1 MSKFVLTA
9 QLQLQGPTNVRQ
21 VVNQIQSQ
29 LGKGVNANINLQG
42 GPQAQRQIQQ
52 ITQQANK
59 ATTAASNM
67 GKALGVSIRRFTGL
81 AIATR
86 AVSLFTNTLGAAVR
100 EGIAFERELIKI
112 SQVTGKTISQLK
124 DLTNTITSLAT
135 GLGVSSTSL
144 LQTSRILSQ
153 AGLSARETEVA
164 LKALAKTELAPT
176 FDNISRTAEG
186 AVAIFNQFG
195 KGAAALEGQLGA
207 LNAVAGKFAVES
219 GDLIAAIR
227 RTGGVF
233 KAAGGDLNEL
243 IALFTSVRSTTRE
256 SAESIATGLRT
267 ILTRIQRPRTIEFLK
282 QYGVELTN
290 LEGKF
295 VGPFEAVKRLSAAT
309 AGLEQGDLTF
319 VKIAEEIAGFRQ
331 IGKVI
336 PLLREFRVAQE
347 ALKVAQGGVN
357 SLTDDAAKAQA
368 ALAVRINKVKEEFLA
383 LVRSITETTTFQVLA
398 ATVLTLAEN
407 LIRLGEAIKPIL
419 PLLSALVAVR
429 AIRGV
434 GNFVGGIGKGLQARG
449 FASGG
454 MVPGTGNR
462 DTVPAM
468 LTPGEFVIKKSSV
481 AKLGAGNLAAM
492 NNNRYAK
499 GGIVMN
505 RGAIGGFFL
514 NPEQG
519 DPRNLPVDTSVPITN
534 ARVLK
539 RLGRD
544 INTDPAKYIT
554 GLPPSGQAKVLGLGA
569 NQSRKLVATG
579 GYKSASQIPES
590 ALKDPAVQRRAKRGL
605 LRGQAAQSIP
615 LSGSITGYF
624 PGGGDLK
631 ANAAVSNIVNSAA
644 GQGLASAV
652 KSAAPAINK
661 ALDNVRPTIDLN
673 DPQLIAGASAVA
685 KDANAI
691 RTVSGFLFEGII
703 QAITGAGLA
712 GNTANFDF
720 PSSSI
725 SRAKSGLAKMF
736 SSGDEGISALIK
748 ADAKRSNTADAKK
761 SIINKIK
768 NDLNA
773 GRLEG
778 MSFRKFASGG
788 AATGT
793 DTVPAMLTPGEF
805 VVNKQSA
812 KSIGYSNLKRM
823 NQVGKYAAGG
833 VVTPN
838 RHTYGNGVP
847 GSLAAFQ
854 ANPAGAAAPALQQV
868 ATAANSAAAA
878 TDQVS
883 NTMNKIAIAS
893 FAVSSGL
900 EMLKPTIDENSSA
913 FDKGINTV
921 ITGSQF
927 LINSFTGLAAVMA
940 LFNVQLELA
949 TVKMAAQNA
958 MDIGGDLLNLV
969 GGGKGGL
976 TASRI
981 STGSKRLAK
990 QGGRFLQGAGNRIGG
1005 KIGGR
1010 LGSAG
1015 TALLSK
1021 SGGRA
1026 ISRLALSATKA
1037 ATGIGL
1043 ITLAAEAASAALL
1056 YFGDNTKAI
1065 NEAIEKGDIEG
1076 AGKAARVQTTVTGG
1090 AGALKGAAI
1099 GATVGASLGSL
1110 IPVVGTLTGAIAG
1123 GAVGA
1128 LAGFIGSL
1136 NNAQITTARTQ
1147 AATVQ
1152 LDKAME
1158 TAAKNSKASLD
1169 KFNKG
1174 LIDSTALLNQ
1184 FGAQEAQQL
1193 QQETVANI
1201 EQTGR
1206 ERSWCFIWLWKRS
1219 A

>member
-195 KGAAALEGQLGA
+195 KGAAALEGQLGS

-233 KAAGGDLNEL
+233 RAAGGDLNEL

-492 NNNRYAK
+492 NNNRYAT
-499 GGIVMN
+499 GGIVVDPKKV
-505 RGAIGGFFL
+505 GGFFL
-514 NPEQG
+514 APKQG
-519 DPRNLPVDTSVPITN
+519 DPRNISVNGTGSITNVKALQRLGKDVIASKAPISPAGLFRGLYGKGGGTASNSFKKNYGGKTPSEAFKLAQQKSKSPQPSEAESAQRFVAAYKDPATRRRINKIQTKERNTTRGISVPI
-534 ARVLK
+534 
-539 RLGRD
+539 
-544 INTDPAKYIT
+544 
-554 GLPPSGQAKVLGLGA
+554 SGKIKGF
-569 NQSRKLVATG
+569 
-579 GYKSASQIPES
+579 
-590 ALKDPAVQRRAKRGL
+590 
-605 LRGQAAQSIP
+605 
-615 LSGSITGYF
+615 F
-624 PGGGDLK
+624 PGGGDLEK
-631 ANAAVSNIVNSAA
+631 NASVSNLVTKNTSEGLKTATQNAAIAVN
-644 GQGLASAV
+644 QV
-652 KSAAPAINK
+652 
-661 ALDNVRPTIDLN
+661 LDTVRPEFDLN
-673 DPQLIAGASAVA
+673 DKMLQDASTRIS
-685 KDANAI
+685 KDRNALA
-691 RTVSGFLFEGII
+691 TTSGFIFEGITN
-703 QAITGAGLA
+703 AITGAKIQGDTSRWDFA
-712 GNTANFDF
+712 GDLQ
-720 PSSSI
+720 
-725 SRAKSGLAKMF
+725 AKKDGLAKFFGTGASEFASM
-736 SSGDEGISALIK
+736 IK
-748 ADAKRSNTADAKK
+748 ADAKRTNSPSAIK
-761 SIINKIK
+761 SIIKKIT
-768 NDLNA
+768 NDVNA
-773 GRLEG
+773 NVTSGY
-778 MSFRKFASGG
+778 SFKKFASGG

-838 RHTYGNGVP
+838 RHAYGNGLP
-847 GSLAAFQ
+847 TIPLG
-854 ANPAGAAAPALQQV
+854 ALQGQ
-868 ATAANSAAAA
+868 ATTMRMGQNKMATTSAGQLSQASDKA
-878 TDQVS
+878 TGALD
-883 NTMNKIAIAS
+883 KIAIAS

-900 EMLKPTIDENSSA
+900 EMLKPTIDETSGS
-913 FDKGINTV
+913 FDKVMNSLV
-921 ITGSQF
+921 TGTQYA
-927 LINSFTGLAAVMA
+927 INSFTGLAAAMA
-940 LFNVQLELA
+940 LFNVQLDLA
-949 TVKMAAQNA
+949 TIKMAAQNA
-958 MDIGGDLLNLV
+958 MEIGGDLLNLV
-969 GGGKGGL
+969 SGGKGGT

-981 STGSKRLAK
+981 S
-990 QGGRFLQGAGNRIGG
+990 
-1005 KIGGR
+1005 
-1010 LGSAG
+1010 
-1015 TALLSK
+1015 
-1021 SGGRA
+1021 
-1026 ISRLALSATKA
+1026 SR
-1037 ATGIGL
+1037 
-1043 ITLAAEAASAALL
+1043 
-1056 YFGDNTKAI
+1056 
-1065 NEAIEKGDIEG
+1065 
-1076 AGKAARVQTTVTGG
+1076 
-1090 AGALKGAAI
+1090 
-1099 GATVGASLGSL
+1099 
-1110 IPVVGTLTGAIAG
+1110 
-1123 GAVGA
+1123 
-1128 LAGFIGSL
+1128 
-1136 NNAQITTARTQ
+1136 
-1147 AATVQ
+1147 
-1152 LDKAME
+1152 
-1158 TAAKNSKASLD
+1158 
-1169 KFNKG
+1169 NKG
-1174 LIDSTALLNQ
+1174 
-1184 FGAQEAQQL
+1184 
-1193 QQETVANI
+1193 
-1201 EQTGR
+1201 
-1206 ERSWCFIWLWKRS
+1206 
-1219 A
+1219 